1 MKKPELLEFIEKL
14 PDDGRPFAHAIWQ
27 RDDVVAWA
35 MEQGIGITDV
45 EADSVIEAMDRE
57 HDAEVGLNWNVL
69 DSCLNALVETR
80 KEPSPR
86 RRKVA

>member
-1 MKKPELLEFIEKL
+1 MKKTELLEFIEKL
-14 PDDGRPFAHAIWQ
+14 PDDGRPYAYAIWQ
-27 RDDVVAWA
+27 RDDVVNWA

-45 EADSVIEAMDRE
+45 EADSIIEAMDRE

-69 DSCLNALVETR
+69 DSHLNALVETR